1 MIILPVLDLQGGL
14 VVRGVGGRRQEYQ
27 PAISCLTSSAAPL
40 EVAEAFRQQLGL
52 NELYLADLDAIA
64 GGLAALELY
73 AALQARGF
81 KLWVDAGLGTAAQAA
96 DLAECGVD
104 SLIAGLETLAGPAE
118 LTALCQQYGSSRI
131 VFSLDLKGG
140 QPVARSASWSSTEPR
155 GLAEQALACGV
166 RRLILLDLARVGLN
180 SGTGTEELC
189 MALNSAHAGLEVT
202 AGGGVRG
209 LDDLRHL
216 QRCGAHAV
224 LVASALHDGR
234 LQRRDLEEFR

>member
-1 MIILPVLDLQGGL
+1 MIILPVLDLQKGV
-14 VVRGVGGRRQEYQ
+14 VVRGVGGRRHEYR
-27 PAISCLTSSAAPL
+27 PVRSCLTSSAAPVD
-40 EVAEAFRQQLGL
+40 VAEAFRQQLGL
-52 NELYLADLDAIA
+52 SELYLADLDAIA
-64 GGLAALELY
+64 GGRPARELY
-73 AALQARGF
+73 ATLQERGF

-96 DLAECGVD
+96 ELAECGVD

-140 QPVARSASWSSTEPR
+140 QPVVRGASWASTEPR

-166 RRLILLDLARVGLN
+166 QRLLILDLARVGEN
-180 SGTGTEELC
+180 AGTGTEKLC
-189 MALNSAHAGLEVT
+189 GWLTGRQAHVEVT

-209 LDDLRHL
+209 LDDLRQL